1 MQASGETEEL
11 FGGRN
16 NMKNKIE
23 ELLAKYEADLASLN
37 TAQYYFNDHDWDKDQ
52 GRICILEDIIGDL
65 KGILITYE
73 N

>member
-1 MQASGETEEL
+1 MEEL

-23 ELLAKYEADLASLN
+23 ELLAKYEADIALLN
-37 TAQYYFNDHDWDKDQ
+37 KAQYSYSYFNDHDWDRDQ
-52 GRICILEDIIGDL
+52 GRICKLEDVIGDL
-65 KGILITYE
+65 KGILINE